1 MAALS
6 LRRSAPPR
14 PGRRP
19 RQVAPDKALSTFT
32 VNAEGLELSLWAS
45 EEVGGFCNPTC
56 IDVDHKGR
64 VWVCESVNY
73 RHTLHHQP
81 PRRPEGDR
89 ILILEDTKGEGKAD
103 KCTVFYQSPEI
114 LAPLGIAVAKDPVG
128 PGYKVFVCQSPDIL
142 VFEDKD
148 GDGKADG
155 PPKKLL
161 TGFGGIDHDHGV
173 HGILIGPDMKLYF
186 SVGDPAAW
194 HQRPAKLRRQGPQV
208 DHQRRR
214 LPGRHDLALRP
225 RRHEPRTARPR
236 LPQ

>member
-1 MAALS
+1 MKSWPRFLFAVPLLLVPAAA
-6 LRRSAPPR
+6 RA
-14 PGRRP
+14 
-19 RQVAPDKALSTFT
+19 QVAPDKALSTFT
-32 VNAEGLELSLWAS
+32 VNAEGLDLSLWAS

-73 RHTLHHQP
+73 RHTLHHIP
-81 PRRPEGDR
+81 ARRPEGDR

-161 TGFGGIDHDHGV
+161 TGFGGFDHDHGV

-186 SVGDPAAW
+186 SVGDPGG
-194 HQRPAKLRRQGPQV
+194 RPSTACKAP
-208 DHQRRR
+208 
-214 LPGRHDLALRP
+214 
-225 RRHEPRTARPR
+225 TARAASGPATTPTAGPAPSGAATSTAR
-236 LPQ
+236 TSN